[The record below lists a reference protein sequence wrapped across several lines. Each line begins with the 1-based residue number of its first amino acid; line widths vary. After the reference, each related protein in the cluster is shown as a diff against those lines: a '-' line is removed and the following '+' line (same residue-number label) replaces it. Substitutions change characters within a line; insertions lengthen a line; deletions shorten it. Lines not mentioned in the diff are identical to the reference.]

1 MIRRNFDILAALLLV
16 LFLAGAG
23 EFRERVQRARLQGP
37 DLDLVVHSD
46 WDRMDIFSRIEERL
60 CDRMERIHR
69 FSRIE
74 EKLSEGMDRID
85 RRIND
90 RVLRISQ
97 RIENFPNCPF
107 EK

>member
-1 MIRRNFDILAALLLV
+1 MIRRNFDILAALVLV

-46 WDRMDIFSRIEERL
+46 WERMDVFSRIEQRL
-60 CDRMERIHR
+60 CERME
-69 FSRIE
+69 
-74 EKLSEGMDRID
+74 RID

-90 RVLRISQ
+90 RVLRISE
-97 RIENFPNCPF
+97 RIENLPNCPF